1 MQIFYTDEF
10 VLPLP
15 PGHRFPMEKYRLLR
29 EAVAAQGGV
38 TGARLG
44 VPAST
49 SDGEL
54 LLVHTPG
61 YLAAVIAGTLERRAA
76 RAIGFPWSP
85 GMVERSRR
93 SVGATVAAARAALDD
108 GAGANLAGGT
118 HHAFSDRGGGFC
130 VFNDVAVAT
139 RILQREGRVGR
150 VAVLDL
156 DVHQGDGTAAIFR
169 GDPSVFTVSVH
180 GGANYPFRKQ
190 QSDLDLP
197 LDDGAGDDVFL
208 PAVARA
214 TEAAVEEGRPDLLFY
229 IAGADPHEGDRLG
242 RLAVTRE
249 ALGRRDEL
257 VVEAC
262 RNRGIPVA
270 VVMGGGYGR
279 DIRETVQI
287 HLASVRAVAG
297 LVGSPSTN
305 HCAP

>member
-29 EAVAAQGGV
+29 EAVAAPGGV
-38 TGARLG
+38 TGVRLG
-44 VPAST
+44 VPAPT

-54 LLVHTPG
+54 RLVHTPG

-118 HHAFSDRGGGFC
+118 HHAFPDRGGGFC

-139 RILQREGRVGR
+139 RILQREGRVR
-150 VAVLDL
+150 QVAVLDL

-180 GGANYPFRKQ
+180 GGANYPFRKE

-197 LDDGAGDDVFL
+197 LDDGADDDAFL

-242 RLAVTRE
+242 RLAVTRG
-249 ALGRRDEL
+249 ALARRDEW

-262 RNRGIPVA
+262 RSRGIPVA

-297 LVGSPSTN
+297 LAG
-305 HCAP
+305 APAG

>member
-1 MQIFYTDEF
+1 MRGVRIFYTDQF

-15 PGHRFPMEKYRLLR
+15 PGHRFPMEKYQLLR
-29 EAVAAQGGV
+29 EAVAAPDGV
-38 TGARLG
+38 PGARLE
-44 VPAST
+44 VPAPT
-49 SDGEL
+49 SDEEL
-54 LLVHTPG
+54 RLVHTPE
-61 YLAAVIAGTLERRAA
+61 YLGAVLAGTLERRAA

-118 HHAFSDRGGGFC
+118 HHAFPDRGGGFC

-150 VAVLDL
+150 VSVLDL

-169 GDPSVFTVSVH
+169 DDPSVFTVSVH

-190 QSDLDLP
+190 RSDLDIP
-197 LDDGAGDDVFL
+197 LEDRAGDEVFL
-208 PAVARA
+208 PAVERA
-214 TEAAVEEGRPDLLFY
+214 VEAAAEEGRPDLLFY

-249 ALGRRDEL
+249 ALAWRDER
-257 VVEAC
+257 VVAMC
-262 RNRGIPVA
+262 RRRGIPVA

-279 DIRETVQI
+279 DIRDTVAI

-297 LVGSPSTN
+297 IVGWP
-305 HCAP
+305 AV